1 MKFELTHACLDATHC
16 YPPGLFRSL
25 APGERAGGKLDITH
39 KFIETGT
46 IINFRGDVLGAE
58 EMRVLQGLVAMA
70 AISGTG
76 RGIKL
81 MAVTPTDVGKSL
93 RKGLEITGGSGNE
106 PAAVVKCSYR
116 QLSFEMGYENND
128 FRMIRESIKRL
139 FSVSVFV
146 TQAGQTQGFRILSS
160 FSSDDTAAQICVALN
175 PRLAGAIIGGKH
187 FVRIDMGEV
196 RSLKTDP
203 ARLLHQR
210 LHFIDAGKTRA
221 ITMSTLCSYVWPAPT
236 KSEVER
242 RAGALLARTKSRRE
256 TLASKVGKFELAG
269 DHASASKL
277 RDELAKLIA
286 DNVERV
292 VSPEAEE
299 LASRARKANLLKSH
313 KSKVRA
319 AIKELAAIGWKF
331 GEYARGKYYITR
343 PAFLAVADA
352 VATTVI

>member
-25 APGERAGGKLDITH
+25 TPGERAGGKMDITH
-39 KFIETGT
+39 TFVETGT
-46 IINFRGDVLGAE
+46 IVNFRGDVLGVE

-70 AISGTG
+70 AISGSG

-81 MAVTPTDVGKSL
+81 LAEPPTDVGKQL
-93 RKGLEITGGSGNE
+93 RQGLHITGGSGNE
-106 PAAVVKCSYR
+106 PAAVVKCKYR
-116 QLSFEMGYENND
+116 QLSLEMGYDNND
-128 FRMIRESIKRL
+128 FGMIRESIKRL

-146 TQAGQTQGFRILSS
+146 THEGQTQGFRILSS
-160 FSSDDTAAQICVALN
+160 YSSDDRAGQICVALN

-187 FVRIDMGEV
+187 FVRIDMDEV
-196 RSLKTDP
+196 RSLKKDP

-210 LHFIDAGKTRA
+210 LHWINAGETRA
-221 ITMSTLCSYVWPAPT
+221 VTLATLCSYVWPEPS

-256 TLASKVGKFELAG
+256 TLVSKVGKFELAG
-269 DHASASKL
+269 DHDSASKL
-277 RDELAKLIA
+277 RDKLAKLIA
-286 DNVERV
+286 DSVERV

-299 LASRARKANLLKSH
+299 LASRARKTNLLKSH

-319 AIKELAAIGWKF
+319 AIKELVAIGWKF

-343 PAFLAVADA
+343 PAFLAVGDA
-352 VATTVI
+352 VATTVN